1 MVLKILGE
9 FLKMIGFLNDYGVW
23 EKKRQFDGE
32 GVLLGVEKWEQ
43 KILGICQ

>member
-1 MVLKILGE
+1 MIMVCG
-9 FLKMIGFLNDYGVW
+9 
-23 EKKRQFDGE
+23 KKKGQFDVE